1 MINNDSKELDYVRI
15 PPVPEHLVDFLDQ
28 NFPEQCASLTDS
40 INEIF
45 FKAGQRSVVT
55 FLRTV
60 FLEQKNNV

>member
-1 MINNDSKELDYVRI
+1 MINNDSKELEYIRI
-15 PPVPEHLVDFLDQ
+15 PPISEHLVNFLDQ
-28 NFPEQCASLTDS
+28 NFPEQCASLTES
-40 INEIF
+40 INEIY